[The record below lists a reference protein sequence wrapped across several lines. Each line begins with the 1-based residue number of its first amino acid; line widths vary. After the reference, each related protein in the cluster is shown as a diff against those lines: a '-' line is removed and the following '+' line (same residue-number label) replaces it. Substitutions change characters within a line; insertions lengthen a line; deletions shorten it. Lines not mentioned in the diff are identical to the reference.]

1 MSEPTRSE
9 IWWVAFDPT
18 VGSEANKTRP
28 GVVVS
33 SSDFDA
39 VRTRLVVPLTSWQA
53 RFIVR
58 PHRVFVSAT
67 ASNGL
72 EVDSTA
78 DVLHLRSLSV
88 QRFRLFM
95 GNINNDDLT
104 TIQNAILTVLGVK
117 PR

>member
-1 MSEPTRSE
+1 MSEPTRAE
-9 IWWVAFDPT
+9 IWWVEFDPA

-33 SSDFDA
+33 SSDFDV
-39 VRTRLVVPLTSWQA
+39 VRTRLVVPLTSWQE

-58 PHRVFVSAT
+58 PHRVLVSAT
-67 ASNGL
+67 DSNGI

-88 QRFRLFM
+88 QRFRLLM
-95 GNINNDDLT
+95 GVISDDDLAA
-104 TIQNAILTVLGVK
+104 IQRAILTVLGMD
-117 PR
+117 PQ

>member
-1 MSEPTRSE
+1 VE
-9 IWWVAFDPT
+9 FDPA

-33 SSDFDA
+33 SSDFD
-39 VRTRLVVPLTSWQA
+39 VVKTRLVVPLTSWQS

-67 ASNGL
+67 DSNGL

-88 QRFRLFM
+88 QRFRLLM
-95 GNINNDDLT
+95 GVISDDDLAA
-104 TIQNAILTVLGVK
+104 IQRAILTVLGMD
-117 PR
+117 PQ